1 MAILFGFIASLI
13 AVWLA
18 SMVMKESGAGFGGVV
33 RKQSMR
39 LPIGLAV
46 AAVFLASCAGA
57 PSALTTP
64 AASAP
69 TTAAAIS
76 SNKSTS
82 MPTVAPAANS
92 TGSTPA
98 AGSTPNSPSSGSG
111 AGSTV
116 YTIVQGKSTAQYS
129 VREQLARLSVPS
141 DAVGKTQ
148 QVSGSISINPDG
160 TIDQTT
166 SKIVVDLSKLQTD
179 SGMRDNFVR
188 RNVLHTDQYPNAV
201 FVPTQVTGLASPLPT
216 SGPVSFQLTGNMTI
230 QNVTKPVTW
239 NVTGTFQGDQ
249 ATGTATTSF
258 TFEDFNL
265 TQPQVPVVLS
275 VVDKI
280 NLQLDI
286 TLQHSGG

>member
-1 MAILFGFIASLI
+1 MAILFGFIASLF
-13 AVWLA
+13 AVWVA
-18 SMVMKESGAGFGGVV
+18 SMVMKESGSGFGVVV
-33 RKQSMR
+33 RMQSMR

-46 AAVFLASCAGA
+46 AAVLLTSCAGA

-69 TTAAAIS
+69 TTAVAIS

-98 AGSTPNSPSSGSG
+98 AGTTPNSPSSGT
-111 AGSTV
+111 GSTV

-129 VREQLARLSVPS
+129 VREQLARLSAPS

-160 TIDQTT
+160 TIDQNT
-166 SKIVVDLSKLQTD
+166 SKIVVDLSTLQTD
-179 SGMRDNFVR
+179 SGMRDNFVC

-239 NVTGTFQGDQ
+239 DVTGTVQGDQ

-265 TQPQVPVVLS
+265 NQPKVPVVLS

-286 TLQHSGG
+286 TLQRSSN